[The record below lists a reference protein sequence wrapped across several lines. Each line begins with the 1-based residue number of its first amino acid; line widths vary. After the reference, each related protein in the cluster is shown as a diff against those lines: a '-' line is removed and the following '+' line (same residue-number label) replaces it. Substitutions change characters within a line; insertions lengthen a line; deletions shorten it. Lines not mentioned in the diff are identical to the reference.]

1 MKKYIA
7 IIKLTTEYA
16 IGTNIRIVTRFSN
29 SKDYLQKW
37 MQMYRCG
44 QKAILNNTEVLQSLF
59 YEFRDLTPITEEEKA
74 EAREAQ
80 TYKKPIRLDDDEDK

>member
-16 IGTNIRIVTRFSN
+16 IGTNIRIITRFAN
-29 SKDYLQKW
+29 SRDYLQKW
-37 MQMYRCG
+37 MQMYPHG

-59 YEFRDLTPITEEEKA
+59 YEFRDLTPITEQERA
-74 EAREAQ
+74 ETREAQ
-80 TYKKPIRLDDDEDK
+80 AYKKPIKLDDDEDK